1 MSKFTKKYKIKDL
14 PKYIHVS
21 SSDDINLLQM
31 EQQKESFKPNGFY
44 YAKGIEWLKFMQ
56 EDMGF
61 TDLIKFTE
69 NHVLTTEYGYLFSVD
84 IPEKEKI
91 KISDKPDPNKI
102 LLIDNVEDLDIFID
116 RYYYKSYTSQIYSYH
131 EYNKYINWKQVGKD
145 YGGLE
150 FNNYHKMRSLLI
162 KQYDDISSYISEYM
176 IFDVF
181 DVNGGIIWNVT
192 NVQINKIKPIAI
204 K

>member
-21 SSDDINLLQM
+21 SSNNINLLQM

-44 YAKGIEWLKFMQ
+44 YAKDIEWLKFMM
-56 EDMGF
+56 ESLGL
-61 TDLIKFTE
+61 TDVIKFTK
-69 NHVLTTEYGYLFSVD
+69 NHVLTTDDIYLFSVN

-91 KISDKPDPNKI
+91 NISDKPESNKI
-102 LLIDNVEDLDIFID
+102 LIIDNVEDLDIFIN
-116 RYYYKSYTSQIYSYH
+116 RYYYKSYKSEKYSYH
-131 EYNKYINWKQVGKD
+131 EFNKYINWRQVGKD

-150 FNNYHKMRSLLI
+150 FNNYHKIRTLL
-162 KQYDDISSYISEYM
+162 KNKYDISSYISEYM

-181 DVNGGIIWNVT
+181 DVNGGVIWNVT
-192 NVQINKIKPIAI
+192 NVQINKIMPK
-204 K
+204 